1 MLRIAGASLL
11 LTGCRAADDNPGP
24 PGSPGSPA
32 KITKATPK
40 PSPTPPALAPAQ
52 RYVPLVQEPLPQCK
66 QVAADFVSAVMTRTR
81 GQQPADAFA
90 VAAAFTGAG
99 FPGDQALSI
108 AAPLFAE
115 PVSAGDIIYPQFAGL
130 LPLAAGARRAAMM
143 VVVRQRSLTPTGT
156 GTQTTRVCDVRLELQ
171 QGSWRV
177 VELASIGGEPVDRPA
192 GLDPRAVRVLDDA
205 RIELPDTARWD
216 VHAGRISLDLLD
228 VLAVAATAAPLA
240 VTVLRSGHPPNVFAT
255 SRISNHTQG
264 RAVDVWRIDG
274 QPVVATG
281 AAAGPARAVLDAAAG
296 DRRLRQAG
304 SPEGSDL
311 DGAGRR
317 SFTDL
322 VHSDHLHLAVGG
334 QSASG

>member
-1 MLRIAGASLL
+1 MAQEAER
-11 LTGCRAADDNPGP
+11 
-24 PGSPGSPA
+24 PA
-32 KITKATPK
+32 TSSKA
-40 PSPTPPALAPAQ
+40 SPTSLPTPSALAPAQ
-52 RYVPLVQEPLPQCK
+52 RYVPLASEPLPQCK
-66 QVAADFVSAVMTRTR
+66 QAAADFVSALTTRTR
-81 GQQPADAFA
+81 GQQPAD
-90 VAAAFTGAG
+90 VLGAASALTGAG
-99 FPGDQALSI
+99 FQGEQALSM
-108 AAPLFAE
+108 AAPLFVE
-115 PVSAGDIIYPQFAGL
+115 PISAGDIVYPQFAGL
-130 LPLAAGARRAAMM
+130 LPLAVGARRAAMM
-143 VVVRQRSLTPTGT
+143 VVVRQRSLTPAGT
-156 GTQTTRVCDVRLELQ
+156 GTQTTRVCDIRLEVQ

-264 RAVDVWRIDG
+264 RAVDVWRTDG

-281 AAAGPARAVLDAAAG
+281 AAAGPARVVLDAAAG

-334 QSASG
+334 PSASG